1 MSKFIALLE
10 AAELLEIFLCS
21 GPFTVLAPSDAA
33 FDSID
38 EATMDEL
45 LLAENKEKL
54 QNILLYHIVPGLK
67 LSEALEEGSL
77 DSLLEGQSI
86 DVSSLSPVT
95 FNRRSEVLEAD
106 LISCNGNLI
115 VVSELLIP
123 GSYISSTIRHGFS
136 PKYCRTRH
144 L

>member
-123 GSYISSTIRHGFS
+123 GS
-136 PKYCRTRH
+136 
-144 L
+144 